1 MVNFEFHLIEL
12 IEDSELKLK
21 KLENYYLDSNR
32 FSNEKE
38 LLEQLNFYKGR
49 IDGYNKVLNHFKK
62 I

>member
-21 KLENYYLDSNR
+21 KIENYYLDSNK

-38 LLEQLNFYKGR
+38 WLEQLNFYKGR
-49 IDGYNKVLNHFKK
+49 IDGYKKVLNYFKK